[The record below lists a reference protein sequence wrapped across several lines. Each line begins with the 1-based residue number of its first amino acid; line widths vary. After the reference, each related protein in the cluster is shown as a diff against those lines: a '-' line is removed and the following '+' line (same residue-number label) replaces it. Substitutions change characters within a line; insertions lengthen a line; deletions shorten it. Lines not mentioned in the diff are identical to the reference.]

1 MYGGET
7 LVNPLFST
15 GRCNL
20 IAIIG
25 NRLTEV
31 FVDDVYSD
39 YWLHTASKQ
48 RALYYILY
56 FYNIIS
62 DWTNYIRYYFIS
74 ELFNGLQFKFNK

>member
-39 YWLHTASKQ
+39 Y
-48 RALYYILY
+48 
-56 FYNIIS
+56 
-62 DWTNYIRYYFIS
+62 
-74 ELFNGLQFKFNK
+74 